1 MKTNDI
7 LKITHAH
14 KYYNRGK
21 SNELHVMNDIDLALP
36 SSGMIAIFGQSGC
49 GKTTLLNAVGGLD
62 SIAEGSI
69 ELFGENLARNTDV
82 LRNKYVGYIFQN
94 YNLNVGET
102 VFENVADALR
112 LCGMTDAEEIRTR
125 VLAALTNVGM
135 DKFKSRTPDTLSGG
149 QQQRV
154 AIARA
159 LVKSP
164 AVLLADEPTGNLDEA
179 NTVLVMDILKEL
191 SRTRLV
197 LLVTHEANL
206 VDFYCDRVI
215 RLVDGCVAED
225 RLNED
230 ANGYIARDKND
241 IYLGELEKTEETLH
255 GVTLTRYGTP
265 EVPVKLRLVTSGGH
279 TYLVCDSPEVRVLD
293 ESSEIRLREGV
304 FRTVGHAE
312 EDESKKQYTAN
323 ALDLSA
329 LTPFEGSRFGRLFG
343 WKNALSSAWS
353 DNFAKKRKKG
363 TTLLRL
369 TLALLAVVIV
379 FTTAIS
385 AVSVRSLTE
394 VNKENNRSL
403 FYVKLDKDRDYPGLN
418 EYPASSGIDRTW
430 LTLSR
435 IPDTENVSFAT
446 AAFMT
451 AASPTIEGEAC
462 FAPVTLLNNPEIVA
476 GTAELK
482 KLHDVL
488 ITTAFGDVLIESS
501 TASYID
507 SYDDLV
513 GLRQQNV
520 WGDSVPCRIVG
531 VVRSDEKLILS
542 NPLSF
547 AERILSDVVSLTT
560 FNGLYARS
568 KQTVYKEPIKKGEL
582 IVLNGL
588 FEKGET
594 VRLFG
599 RDFLVAYTDHSA
611 SFSRLS
617 DYLRYYTDKTGL
629 TVSDYADYAGTGDP
643 NVPEYRKYCEWV
655 YEVFP
660 QDGAF
665 RDFCRMLVDRYLPW
679 EDTEMS
685 IDLWT
690 YAATGDVTAYL
701 SLLSALN
708 EQPTG
713 FVGTYA
719 TMPLGDVN
727 QTYACYKYHEKT
739 GEWPDEPVSDETLL
753 TAYYEDWNRLYE
765 GQNIYAKYDRYINE
779 RYQTRYSPVNY
790 VVSDEDYILLS
801 GSAGKSDERFGVE
814 AFESGYYD
822 WDSGEWHQNHMA
834 VHASDPEAAKEY
846 LTSLFGNKA
855 VTPEEMFDS
864 ALSEKKAD
872 ILGSMAAILVMLT
885 LMCLCVFFIMRSS
898 FLHRV
903 REVGIYRAIGVTKKN
918 LIFRFT
924 VEALLLVSLT
934 VLPAFLLSSL
944 IIVYLSGGMLLGAVF
959 YFPLWLA
966 AGLLIVLYAASVF
979 CGVLPVIT
987 LLSRTPS
994 EILAKYDI

>member
-1 MKTNDI
+1 MSTNDI

-21 SNELHVMNDIDLALP
+21 SNELHVMNDICLALP

-112 LCGMTDAEEIRTR
+112 LCGMTDAEEIRAR
-125 VLAALTNVGM
+125 VLASLKNVGM
-135 DKFKSRTPDTLSGG
+135 DKFKNRTPDTLSGG

-154 AIARA
+154 AIARS

-191 SRTRLV
+191 SKTRLV

-215 RLVDGCVAED
+215 RIVDGKVAED

-241 IYLGELEKTEETLH
+241 IYLGELEKTEESLP
-255 GVTLTRYGTP
+255 GITLTRYGTP

-279 TYLVCDSPEVRVLD
+279 TYLVCDSPEIRVLD

-304 FRTVGHAE
+304 FRTVERTE
-312 EDESKKQYTAN
+312 EGSEKPQPKNT
-323 ALDLSA
+323 LDLSA
-329 LTPFEGSRFGRLFG
+329 LTPFEGSHFGRLFG

-353 DNFAKKRKKG
+353 DNFAKKQKKG
-363 TTLLRL
+363 TILLRL

-379 FTTAIS
+379 FTTAVS
-385 AVSVRSLTE
+385 AVSIRSLSD
-394 VNKENNRSL
+394 VSKETDANL
-403 FYVKLDKDRDYPGLN
+403 FYVKLEKDTDYPGLN
-418 EYPASSGIDRTW
+418 EYPASSGIDGTW
-430 LTLSR
+430 ITPAHVPETD
-435 IPDTENVSFAT
+435 IFPFAT
-446 AAFMT
+446 ASFMT
-451 AASPTIEGEAC
+451 AVSPTIKGNAG
-462 FAPVTLLNNPEIVA
+462 FAPVTVMKNAAVVA
-476 GTAELK
+476 GTADLK
-482 KLHDVL
+482 EENDVL
-488 ITTAFGDVLIESS
+488 ITTAFGDELIESS

-513 GLRQQNV
+513 GLKQQDA
-520 WGDSVPCRIVG
+520 WGNSNPCRIVG
-531 VVRSDEKLILS
+531 VVRSDEKLILTD
-542 NPLSF
+542 PLSF
-547 AERILSDVVSLTT
+547 ADRILSDFVYL
-560 FNGLYARS
+560 NGLHARS
-568 KQTVYKEPIKKGEL
+568 KQTVYNEPIKKGEL

-588 FEKGET
+588 FEEGET
-594 VRLFG
+594 VRFFG
-599 RDFLVAYTDHSA
+599 KDFLVVHADHSA

-617 DYLRYYTDKTGL
+617 DYLRYYVDKTGL
-629 TVSDYADYAGTGDP
+629 TIADYAGYAETGDP

-665 RDFCRMLVDRYLPW
+665 REFCRMLVDRYQPW
-679 EDTEMS
+679 ADAEMS
-685 IDLWT
+685 IDLWA
-690 YAATGDVTAYL
+690 YANTGDVTAYL
-701 SLLSALN
+701 SLLSALDG
-708 EQPTG
+708 QPNG
-713 FVGTYA
+713 IDGTYN
-719 TMPLGDVN
+719 TMPLGDVS
-727 QTYACYKYHEKT
+727 QTYACCKYHEKT
-739 GEWPDEPVSDETLL
+739 GEWPDEPIFDEALL
-753 TAYYEDWNRLYE
+753 TAYYEEWNRLYE
-765 GQNIYAKYDRYINE
+765 GQSIYNKYDQYINK
-779 RYQTRYSPVNY
+779 RYQMKYSPVQY
-790 VVSDEDYILLS
+790 VISDEDYITLA
-801 GSAGKSDERFGVE
+801 GSAGKSDERLGID
-814 AFESGYYD
+814 AFEVES
-822 WDSGEWHQNHMA
+822 WDGSVWYQNHMA

-846 LTSLFGNKA
+846 LISLYGDKV
-855 VTPEEMFDS
+855 VTPEELFDS
-864 ALSEKKAD
+864 ALSENKAE
-872 ILGSMAAILVMLT
+872 ILGSAAAILVMLA

-898 FLHRV
+898 FMHRV

-944 IIVYLSGGMLLGAVF
+944 IVVYLSGGVLLESVF

-987 LLSRTPS
+987 LLSNTPS